1 MSTGYV
7 PLGMYDDDLGA
18 DIQTV
23 HPTASQAIEVMP
35 KMALEVHGARPGL
48 PREKLVIP
56 GFVTRFEQDM
66 IDLALTFTETFTT
79 EAGKRFV
86 ERHSKLTD
94 GENIQDDDISS
105 RIIMWPEQQPL
116 EMERFDGDFGS
127 EINWRFG
134 IIRRSHQ
141 HQQLTQN
148 LATISKDINEN
159 PISIMILGS
168 LYPLEDSSK
177 HSWKHSKL
185 FSTVLMGKS
194 STYLNPKG
202 EFLHAAQAKLTEKLR
217 KENDELRKEND
228 ERRKEN
234 DERDREDNRQ
244 CCTVFLYIILAI
256 CVLIAI
262 FNAFGSHPPKH

>member
-1 MSTGYV
+1 
-7 PLGMYDDDLGA
+7 MYDDDLEA

-23 HPTASQAIEVMP
+23 HPTESQAIEVMP
-35 KMALEVHGARPGL
+35 KMVLKVHGARPGL
-48 PREKLVIP
+48 SREKLVIP

-94 GENIQDDDISS
+94 GDNIKDDDISS

-134 IIRRSHQ
+134 IIGTSHE
-141 HQQLTQN
+141 QLTQN
-148 LATISKDINEN
+148 PTTRSKDKNEN

-177 HSWKHSKL
+177 HSSKHSKL
-185 FSTVLMGKS
+185 FSAVLMEKS
-194 STYLNPKG
+194 SKYLKPKG
-202 EFLHAAQAKLTEKLR
+202 EFLQAAIAKLDEWTPTENLWSWL
-217 KENDELRKEND
+217 NNMCYL
-228 ERRKEN
+228 
-234 DERDREDNRQ
+234 
-244 CCTVFLYIILAI
+244 CLCFLPFFLCILFL
-256 CVLIAI
+256 VLVV
-262 FNAFGSHPPKH
+262 SYHPHKR